1 MTAATDPV
9 PVPPESIA
17 EAKAYLRLEGDAED
31 ALIGRLIAAATAAC
45 EGFTGTQLLIRPAR
59 EQMPVSGEW
68 RRLGLTPVQAITGLT
83 GVAADGTNEA
93 LPASAYV
100 TQIDANGDGWIRV
113 THPGDARRVI
123 VRFDA
128 GSAAAWDD
136 LPETLRQGII
146 RLAAH
151 LYTHRDAAGDSG
163 PPAAVSALWRPWRR
177 MRLR

>member
-1 MTAATDPV
+1 MTAVNHPV

-31 ALIGRLIAAATAAC
+31 ALIGRLIAAAIAAC

-59 EQMPVSGEW
+59 EQMPASGEW
-68 RRLGLTPVQAITGLT
+68 RRLGLTPVQAITGVT
-83 GVAADGTNEA
+83 GMAADGTNEP
-93 LPASAYV
+93 LPATAYA
-100 TQIDANGDGWIRV
+100 TEIDADGDGWMRM
-113 THPGDARRVI
+113 TQPGGARCVI
-123 VRFDA
+123 VQFNA
-128 GSAAAWDD
+128 GSAEAWGD

-151 LYTHRDAAGDSG
+151 LYSHRDAADDSG